1 MFRRAKIREP
11 PSSFSRD
18 CATRGLHDL
27 ALEFIDQLRADPA
40 MPAELKVTLDYQE
53 GRMLIDEASR
63 TGDLARRR
71 DLLQQARTKL
81 ENFAKTQPT
90 HPLRAMP
97 WCRLRGCSSKRAM
110 WLCCWPTNRKTPP

>member
-1 MFRRAKIREP
+1 MQVRLLLSGLALVRCREPAFRRPRIREP

-18 CATRGLHDL
+18 CASAVFTTWRF
-27 ALEFIDQLRADPA
+27 EFIDQLRTDPT

-53 GRMLIDEASR
+53 GRLLIDEADR

-81 ENFAKTQPT
+81 ENFARTQPN
-90 HPLRAMP
+90 HPLSRDA
-97 WCRLRGCSSKRAM
+97 LVQIRGC
-110 WLCCWPTNRKTPP
+110 